1 MVDTYLIVTPS
12 GYIVEAVYSLDA
24 ARKAVKYYESLA
36 DYGYKDLTILKIVKT
51 EMIQ

>member
-36 DYGYKDLTILKIVKT
+36 DYEYKDLTIQKIVKT
-51 EMIQ
+51 EMVR

>member
-1 MVDTYLIVTPS
+1 MFDAYLIVTPS

-36 DYGYKDLTILKIVKT
+36 DYEYKDLTILKIVKT
-51 EMIQ
+51 EMVR